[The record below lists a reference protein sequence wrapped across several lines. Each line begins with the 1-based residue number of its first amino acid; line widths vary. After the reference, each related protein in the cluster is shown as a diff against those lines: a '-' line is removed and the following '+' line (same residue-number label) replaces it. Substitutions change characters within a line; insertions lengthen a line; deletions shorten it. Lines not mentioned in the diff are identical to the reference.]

1 MSSRFG
7 GKPKQIERVGPNN
20 ETLIEYSIN
29 QSLSI
34 NPSKIVFVTNK
45 NTENLFKQIFKDLY
59 KGIKVE
65 YVVQYY
71 EQYRKRPWGTLD
83 AICCCNPDQNFIV
96 INGDDIYGKDTYK
109 KGFSIVNSNKNAIG
123 LVKVIKTLPKTGTVN
138 RGIVNTNKETV
149 TNLKE
154 MLNISYQDANYL
166 RDSLANVNFLCFQ
179 SEIINIFKRYVS
191 DFKEKHK
198 GDEKIEILL
207 PDILNIMI
215 GKKELEL
222 HYFEINNE
230 IMGITNPQDSSNLKD
245 KLKNNYLF

>member
-1 MSSRFG
+1 
-7 GKPKQIERVGPNN
+7 
-20 ETLIEYSIN
+20 
-29 QSLSI
+29 
-34 NPSKIVFVTNK
+34 
-45 NTENLFKQIFKDLY
+45 
-59 KGIKVE
+59 
-65 YVVQYY
+65 
-71 EQYRKRPWGTLD
+71 
-83 AICCCNPDQNFIV
+83 
-96 INGDDIYGKDTYK
+96 
-109 KGFSIVNSNKNAIG
+109 
-123 LVKVIKTLPKTGTVN
+123 
-138 RGIVNTNKETV
+138 
-149 TNLKE
+149 